1 MEKML
6 IGLSPLPRSG
16 WAIWY
21 KNHVVAIP
29 EEIISQIRAMPTV
42 ILGDFEEEL
51 KQAWKNIFPITPGN
65 IRLESLPLEHKAWSL
80 TPNPWWKFLTDT
92 PEVSWEVAE
101 ELNKQR
107 RPFVVPH

>member
-1 MEKML
+1 M
-6 IGLSPLPRSG
+6 
-16 WAIWY
+16 
-21 KNHVVAIP
+21 VAIP
-29 EEIISQIRAMPTV
+29 EEIISQIRALPTV

-107 RPFVVPH
+107 RSFVVPH